1 MSGGSAVGAV
11 VNGGVQTVANG
22 GNTLNTV
29 VSSGGFQRVS
39 AGGIATETILTNGG

>member
-11 VNGGVQTVANG
+11 VNGGVQAVANG

-29 VSSGGFQRVS
+29 VSAGGFQRVS
-39 AGGIATETILTNGG
+39 AGGTATATTVT